1 MKYPMIQADETG
13 ETMFGVREIP
23 DQETAFGPPPNPT
36 GLKTDFGV
44 VEGMFSFSVPAGIH
58 VPAHNA
64 PLPYICIVLSGE
76 AEISTSD
83 GDKRTFGPGD
93 VLFCDDL
100 TGKGHVTSAITDFVA
115 VFINRSG

>member
-1 MKYPMIQADETG
+1 MQPAS
-13 ETMFGVREIP
+13 
-23 DQETAFGPPPNPT
+23 FGPTVSHN
-36 GLKTDFGV
+36 LEVD
-44 VEGMFSFSVPAGIH
+44 S
-58 VPAHNA
+58 PAHNA
-64 PLPYICIVLSGE
+64 PQPYICVILSGE

-93 VLFCDDL
+93 MLFCDDL

>member
-1 MKYPMIQADETG
+1 MNITRIQADSTG
-13 ETMFGVREIP
+13 ETSFGVQELP
-23 DQETAFGPPPNPT
+23 DEEALFGPPPNPA
-36 GLKTDFGV
+36 GLKSDFGI
-44 VEGMFSFSVPAGIH
+44 VETMFAFSVPAGTA

-64 PLPYICIVLSGE
+64 PQPYISIVLSGQ

-83 GDKRTFGPGD
+83 GDVRVFGPGE

-115 VFINRSG
+115 VFINRTV